1 MPDLQNNIKS
11 SQVYGPQP
19 CELSFFCL
27 SLHPQSSKKTMEKAF
42 VYGMSVAGNNFIDRI
57 KKALIDKELI
67 TLEKD
72 GIFIADCVFEL
83 WFKKEM
89 M

>member
-1 MPDLQNNIKS
+1 MVHNLVNFHFLLIFASVIK
-11 SQVYGPQP
+11 Q
-19 CELSFFCL
+19 
-27 SLHPQSSKKTMEKAF
+27 KITMEKAF

>member
-1 MPDLQNNIKS
+1 MVHNLVNFH
-11 SQVYGPQP
+11 
-19 CELSFFCL
+19 FFAYLCIRN
-27 SLHPQSSKKTMEKAF
+27 QAKKKMEKAF

>member
-1 MPDLQNNIKS
+1 
-11 SQVYGPQP
+11 
-19 CELSFFCL
+19 
-27 SLHPQSSKKTMEKAF
+27 MEKAF

-72 GIFIADCVFEL
+72 RVFIADCVFEL

>member
-1 MPDLQNNIKS
+1 MVHNLVNFH
-11 SQVYGPQP
+11 
-19 CELSFFCL
+19 FFAYLCIRN
-27 SLHPQSSKKTMEKAF
+27 QAKKTKEKAF
-42 VYGMSVAGNNFIDRI
+42 VYGMSVAGNNFTDRI

-67 TLEKD
+67 TLEKN

>member
-1 MPDLQNNIKS
+1 
-11 SQVYGPQP
+11 
-19 CELSFFCL
+19 
-27 SLHPQSSKKTMEKAF
+27 MEKAF

-72 GIFIADCVFEL
+72 DIFIADCVFEL

>member
-1 MPDLQNNIKS
+1 
-11 SQVYGPQP
+11 
-19 CELSFFCL
+19 
-27 SLHPQSSKKTMEKAF
+27 
-42 VYGMSVAGNNFIDRI
+42 MSVAGNNFIDRI

>member
-1 MPDLQNNIKS
+1 
-11 SQVYGPQP
+11 
-19 CELSFFCL
+19 
-27 SLHPQSSKKTMEKAF
+27 MEKAF
-42 VYGMSVAGNNFIDRI
+42 VYGMSVAGNNFTDRI

-67 TLEKD
+67 TLKKD
-72 GIFIADCVFEL
+72 RVFIADCVFEL

>member
-1 MPDLQNNIKS
+1 
-11 SQVYGPQP
+11 
-19 CELSFFCL
+19 
-27 SLHPQSSKKTMEKAF
+27 MEKAF
-42 VYGMSVAGNNFIDRI
+42 VYGMSVAGNNFINRI

>member
-1 MPDLQNNIKS
+1 
-11 SQVYGPQP
+11 
-19 CELSFFCL
+19 
-27 SLHPQSSKKTMEKAF
+27 MEKAF
-42 VYGMSVAGNNFIDRI
+42 VYGMSVAGNNFTDRI
-57 KKALIDKELI
+57 EETKRMKADFEH
-67 TLEKD
+67 